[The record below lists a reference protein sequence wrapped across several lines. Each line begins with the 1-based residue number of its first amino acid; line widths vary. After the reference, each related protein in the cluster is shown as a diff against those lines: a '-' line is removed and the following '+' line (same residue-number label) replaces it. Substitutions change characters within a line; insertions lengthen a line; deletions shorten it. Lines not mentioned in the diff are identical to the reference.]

1 MKPAYSGWNAFGSS
15 ITRCGLSNQ
24 WQKVKIEV
32 IGSTFKMYSNDVLKS
47 TVSDGQYGNNGEIS
61 LQNHYGASCF
71 YDNVRVRKY
80 VNFEPIHSLWGEEE
94 SYS

>member
-1 MKPAYSGWNAFGSS
+1 
-15 ITRCGLSNQ
+15 
-24 WQKVKIEV
+24 
-32 IGSTFKMYSNDVLKS
+32 MYSNDVLKS